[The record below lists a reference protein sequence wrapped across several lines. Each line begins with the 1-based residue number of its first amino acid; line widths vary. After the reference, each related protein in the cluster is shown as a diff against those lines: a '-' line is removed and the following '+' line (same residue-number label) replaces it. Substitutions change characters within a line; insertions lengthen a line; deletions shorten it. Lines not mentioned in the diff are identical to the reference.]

1 MADFK
6 MPSLGADMQA
16 ATLVEW
22 KVAPGDRVSRGDI
35 IAEIETEKG
44 DIDVEVFENGR
55 IEELVAEPGDRLPVG
70 AVMARIRSV
79 PEEAGAAASPEAD
92 GGSPGPER
100 TGRAQ
105 AEDLKGN
112 GEKQSDGTSPAGWG
126 ESRDERAP
134 RDRPRPEEPHR
145 EHARRRVRASPLARR
160 VAEDLGVDLRRVT
173 GSGPEGAIQ
182 RADVEAAARAV
193 GAAPA
198 THRPAD
204 RDVDDASRAE
214 RGFDPGTARQAIAR
228 AMSRSNR
235 EIPHYYLETQIDMQA
250 ALNWLQAQNEKR
262 SVEERLLPLVPLL
275 MAVARALDEVPALNG
290 YWRNDRHEPQ
300 EPIHLGVAISLRQ
313 GGLVTPAIHDA
324 DRKSPDELM
333 AALNDLISRAR
344 RGKLRSSELTD
355 PTITVTSLGDLG
367 VGTVHGVIYPPQVA
381 LVGFGSVR
389 ERPWAENGLLGVRP
403 VLTATLAADHRAT
416 DGRDGAR
423 FLAAI
428 DAALQE
434 PDPFESRP

>member
-70 AVMARIRSV
+70 AVMARIRSA

-112 GEKQSDGTSPAGWG
+112 GEKQSDGTSPAGRG

-428 DAALQE
+428 DAALQG

>member
-22 KVAPGDRVSRGDI
+22 RVAPGDRVSRGDI

-44 DIDVEVFENGR
+44 DIDVEVFEDGR

-70 AVMARIRSV
+70 AVMARIESA
-79 PEEAGAAASPEAD
+79 PEEAGAVESLQAEE
-92 GGSPGPER
+92 GSTDTRRPER
-100 TGRAQ
+100 
-105 AEDLKGN
+105 AEAEHPGGN
-112 GEKQSDGTSPAGWG
+112 GEKHAKRTSPADREGP
-126 ESRDERAP
+126 RDERAP
-134 RDRPRPEEPHR
+134 RDWPQPRKPHR
-145 EHARRRVRASPLARR
+145 EPPRRVRASPLARR

-182 RADVEAAARAV
+182 RADVEAAARA
-193 GAAPA
+193 APRPPA
-198 THRPAD
+198 THRPED
-204 RDVDDASRAE
+204 RDVDDAQGAGT
-214 RGFDPGTARQAIAR
+214 GFDPGTARQAIAR

-235 EIPHYYLETQIDMQA
+235 DIPHYYLETHIDMQA
-250 ALNWLQAQNEKR
+250 ALQWLQAQNEQR
-262 SVEERLLPLVPLL
+262 SVEERLLALVLL
-275 MAVARALDEVPALNG
+275 LKAVARALDEVPALNG

-367 VGTVHGVIYPPQVA
+367 VETVHGVIYPPQVA

-423 FLAAI
+423 FLAAV

-434 PDPFESRP
+434 PDPFESRA

>member
-1 MADFK
+1 
-6 MPSLGADMQA
+6 MQA

-44 DIDVEVFENGR
+44 DIDVEVFEDGR

-70 AVMARIRSV
+70 AVMARIESAF
-79 PEEAGAAASPEAD
+79 EEVGAVESLHGEKESAETDRAERAEAEH
-92 GGSPGPER
+92 PR
-100 TGRAQ
+100 
-105 AEDLKGN
+105 GN
-112 GEKQSDGTSPAGWG
+112 GETHAKRTSPADR
-126 ESRDERAP
+126 EEPRDERAP
-134 RDRPRPEEPHR
+134 HDRPPPKEQHR
-145 EHARRRVRASPLARR
+145 EHRPRRIRASPLARR

-173 GSGPEGAIQ
+173 GTGPEGAIQ
-182 RADVEAAARAV
+182 RADVEAAARA
-193 GAAPA
+193 APGPAA
-198 THRPAD
+198 THPEKDARAAD
-204 RDVDDASRAE
+204 AREGEA
-214 RGFDPGTARQAIAR
+214 GFDPGTARQAIAR

-235 EIPHYYLETQIDMQA
+235 DIPHYYLETHIDMRA
-250 ALNWLQAQNEKR
+250 ALAWLQAQNEQR
-262 SVEERLLPLVPLL
+262 SVEERLLPLVLL
-275 MAVARALDEVPALNG
+275 LKAVARALDEVPALNA
-290 YWRNDRHEPQ
+290 YWRNGRHEPQ

-324 DRKSPDELM
+324 DRKSPGELM
-333 AALNDLISRAR
+333 AGLNDLISRAR

-367 VGTVHGVIYPPQVA
+367 VETVHGVIYPPQVA

-416 DGRDGAR
+416 DGREGAR
-423 FLAAI
+423 FLAAV
-428 DAALQE
+428 DAALQT
-434 PDPFESRP
+434 PDDFDSRA